1 MTTENWKT
9 AECTLRVLLATWD
22 AILNEIEA
30 VPQSTKEQ
38 NIGMFVVNIPFK
50 TLLLNRLLIVIV

>member
-1 MTTENWKT
+1 M
-9 AECTLRVLLATWD
+9 
-22 AILNEIEA
+22 LNEIEA

-50 TLLLNRLLIVIV
+50 TLLLNRLLIVIM